1 MSKITKIIFLFSI
14 SAIFNP
20 IKYFSASALNL
31 GSCGKSTRARGAI
44 IGGSSLSAA
53 QRGSFPW

>member
-1 MSKITKIIFLFSI
+1 MSKIIKIAFLLYNFGQFST
-14 SAIFNP
+14 
-20 IKYFSASALNL
+20 SALNL
-31 GSCGKSTRARGAI
+31 GSCGRSTRARGAI